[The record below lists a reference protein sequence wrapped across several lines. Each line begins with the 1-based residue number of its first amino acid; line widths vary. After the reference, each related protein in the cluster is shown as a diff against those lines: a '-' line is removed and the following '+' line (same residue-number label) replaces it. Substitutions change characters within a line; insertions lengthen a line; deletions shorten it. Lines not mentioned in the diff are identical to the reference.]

1 MKKRDKQR
9 ERREVIHALSM
20 ILQIG
25 LAMLTCM
32 GISLAIGYYLDQ
44 LLGTK
49 IWVIIML
56 VIGILASMRSLL
68 VLTDNMETTAPKKKK
83 HRRIRRT
90 FMKEAKKTLLRVIGI
105 MWGLAA
111 VVLIVGAILFAI
123 HPFPYFP
130 YVSGEVLGTLVS
142 GLLMWHRFNTLDVEL
157 DMAKKNAIRHLR
169 MQASVRSLISL
180 LTLLLSFYFRQ
191 YFYPVTVF
199 AGLFATKAA
208 ALLYPVIFREK
219 QDLAE

>member
-9 ERREVIHALSM
+9 ERREVIHSLSM

-68 VLTDNMETTAPKKKK
+68 VLTGQYGSSGSKEKETPAEQEDIHAGSKKD
-83 HRRIRRT
+83 T
-90 FMKEAKKTLLRVIGI
+90 
-105 MWGLAA
+105 
-111 VVLIVGAILFAI
+111 
-123 HPFPYFP
+123 P
-130 YVSGEVLGTLVS
+130 
-142 GLLMWHRFNTLDVEL
+142 
-157 DMAKKNAIRHLR
+157 
-169 MQASVRSLISL
+169 
-180 LTLLLSFYFRQ
+180 
-191 YFYPVTVF
+191 
-199 AGLFATKAA
+199 
-208 ALLYPVIFREK
+208 
-219 QDLAE
+219 

>member
-56 VIGILASMRSLL
+56 VIGILSSMRSLL
-68 VLTDNMETTAPKKKK
+68 VLTGQYRNNGSKKEETPADQEDIHEGSKKD
-83 HRRIRRT
+83 T
-90 FMKEAKKTLLRVIGI
+90 
-105 MWGLAA
+105 
-111 VVLIVGAILFAI
+111 
-123 HPFPYFP
+123 P
-130 YVSGEVLGTLVS
+130 
-142 GLLMWHRFNTLDVEL
+142 
-157 DMAKKNAIRHLR
+157 
-169 MQASVRSLISL
+169 
-180 LTLLLSFYFRQ
+180 
-191 YFYPVTVF
+191 
-199 AGLFATKAA
+199 
-208 ALLYPVIFREK
+208 
-219 QDLAE
+219 

>member
-68 VLTDNMETTAPKKKK
+68 VLTGQYGSSGSKEKETPAEQEDIHAGSKKD
-83 HRRIRRT
+83 T
-90 FMKEAKKTLLRVIGI
+90 
-105 MWGLAA
+105 
-111 VVLIVGAILFAI
+111 
-123 HPFPYFP
+123 P
-130 YVSGEVLGTLVS
+130 
-142 GLLMWHRFNTLDVEL
+142 
-157 DMAKKNAIRHLR
+157 
-169 MQASVRSLISL
+169 
-180 LTLLLSFYFRQ
+180 
-191 YFYPVTVF
+191 
-199 AGLFATKAA
+199 
-208 ALLYPVIFREK
+208 
-219 QDLAE
+219 

>member
-68 VLTDNMETTAPKKKK
+68 VLTGQYGSSGSKDKETPAEQEDIHAGSKKD
-83 HRRIRRT
+83 T
-90 FMKEAKKTLLRVIGI
+90 
-105 MWGLAA
+105 
-111 VVLIVGAILFAI
+111 
-123 HPFPYFP
+123 P
-130 YVSGEVLGTLVS
+130 
-142 GLLMWHRFNTLDVEL
+142 
-157 DMAKKNAIRHLR
+157 
-169 MQASVRSLISL
+169 
-180 LTLLLSFYFRQ
+180 
-191 YFYPVTVF
+191 
-199 AGLFATKAA
+199 
-208 ALLYPVIFREK
+208 
-219 QDLAE
+219 

>member
-32 GISLAIGYYLDQ
+32 GISFAIGYYLDQ

-68 VLTDNMETTAPKKKK
+68 VLTGQYGSSGSKEKETPAEQEDIHAGSKKD
-83 HRRIRRT
+83 T
-90 FMKEAKKTLLRVIGI
+90 
-105 MWGLAA
+105 
-111 VVLIVGAILFAI
+111 
-123 HPFPYFP
+123 P
-130 YVSGEVLGTLVS
+130 
-142 GLLMWHRFNTLDVEL
+142 
-157 DMAKKNAIRHLR
+157 
-169 MQASVRSLISL
+169 
-180 LTLLLSFYFRQ
+180 
-191 YFYPVTVF
+191 
-199 AGLFATKAA
+199 
-208 ALLYPVIFREK
+208 
-219 QDLAE
+219 

>member
-25 LAMLTCM
+25 LSMLTCM

-68 VLTDNMETTAPKKKK
+68 VLTGQYGSSGSKEKETPAEQEDIHAGSKKD
-83 HRRIRRT
+83 T
-90 FMKEAKKTLLRVIGI
+90 
-105 MWGLAA
+105 
-111 VVLIVGAILFAI
+111 
-123 HPFPYFP
+123 P
-130 YVSGEVLGTLVS
+130 
-142 GLLMWHRFNTLDVEL
+142 
-157 DMAKKNAIRHLR
+157 
-169 MQASVRSLISL
+169 
-180 LTLLLSFYFRQ
+180 
-191 YFYPVTVF
+191 
-199 AGLFATKAA
+199 
-208 ALLYPVIFREK
+208 
-219 QDLAE
+219 

>member
-32 GISLAIGYYLDQ
+32 GISLANGYYLDQ

-68 VLTDNMETTAPKKKK
+68 VLTGQYGSSGSKEKETPAEQEDIHAGSKKD
-83 HRRIRRT
+83 T
-90 FMKEAKKTLLRVIGI
+90 
-105 MWGLAA
+105 
-111 VVLIVGAILFAI
+111 
-123 HPFPYFP
+123 P
-130 YVSGEVLGTLVS
+130 
-142 GLLMWHRFNTLDVEL
+142 
-157 DMAKKNAIRHLR
+157 
-169 MQASVRSLISL
+169 
-180 LTLLLSFYFRQ
+180 
-191 YFYPVTVF
+191 
-199 AGLFATKAA
+199 
-208 ALLYPVIFREK
+208 
-219 QDLAE
+219 

>member
-68 VLTDNMETTAPKKKK
+68 VLTGQYVNNGSKKEETPADQEDIHEGSKKD
-83 HRRIRRT
+83 T
-90 FMKEAKKTLLRVIGI
+90 
-105 MWGLAA
+105 
-111 VVLIVGAILFAI
+111 
-123 HPFPYFP
+123 P
-130 YVSGEVLGTLVS
+130 
-142 GLLMWHRFNTLDVEL
+142 
-157 DMAKKNAIRHLR
+157 
-169 MQASVRSLISL
+169 
-180 LTLLLSFYFRQ
+180 
-191 YFYPVTVF
+191 
-199 AGLFATKAA
+199 
-208 ALLYPVIFREK
+208 
-219 QDLAE
+219 

>member
-68 VLTDNMETTAPKKKK
+68 VLT
-83 HRRIRRT
+83 
-90 FMKEAKKTLLRVIGI
+90 G
-105 MWGLAA
+105 
-111 VVLIVGAILFAI
+111 
-123 HPFPYFP
+123 
-130 YVSGEVLGTLVS
+130 
-142 GLLMWHRFNTLDVEL
+142 
-157 DMAKKNAIRHLR
+157 
-169 MQASVRSLISL
+169 
-180 LTLLLSFYFRQ
+180 Q
-191 YFYPVTVF
+191 Y
-199 AGLFATKAA
+199 GNNGSKAA
-208 ALLYPVIFREK
+208 FKEGCSRRNTGGSGGHS
-219 QDLAE
+219 

>member
-1 MKKRDKQR
+1 MKNRDKQR

-68 VLTDNMETTAPKKKK
+68 VLTGQYGSSGSKEKETPAEQEDIHAGSKKD
-83 HRRIRRT
+83 T
-90 FMKEAKKTLLRVIGI
+90 
-105 MWGLAA
+105 
-111 VVLIVGAILFAI
+111 
-123 HPFPYFP
+123 P
-130 YVSGEVLGTLVS
+130 
-142 GLLMWHRFNTLDVEL
+142 
-157 DMAKKNAIRHLR
+157 
-169 MQASVRSLISL
+169 
-180 LTLLLSFYFRQ
+180 
-191 YFYPVTVF
+191 
-199 AGLFATKAA
+199 
-208 ALLYPVIFREK
+208 
-219 QDLAE
+219 

>member
-68 VLTDNMETTAPKKKK
+68 VLTGQYGSSGSKEKETPAEQEDIHARSKKD
-83 HRRIRRT
+83 T
-90 FMKEAKKTLLRVIGI
+90 
-105 MWGLAA
+105 
-111 VVLIVGAILFAI
+111 
-123 HPFPYFP
+123 P
-130 YVSGEVLGTLVS
+130 
-142 GLLMWHRFNTLDVEL
+142 
-157 DMAKKNAIRHLR
+157 
-169 MQASVRSLISL
+169 
-180 LTLLLSFYFRQ
+180 
-191 YFYPVTVF
+191 
-199 AGLFATKAA
+199 
-208 ALLYPVIFREK
+208 
-219 QDLAE
+219 

>member
-32 GISLAIGYYLDQ
+32 GISFAIGYYLDQ

-68 VLTDNMETTAPKKKK
+68 VLTGQYGSSGSKEKETPAEQEDIYAGSKKD
-83 HRRIRRT
+83 T
-90 FMKEAKKTLLRVIGI
+90 
-105 MWGLAA
+105 
-111 VVLIVGAILFAI
+111 
-123 HPFPYFP
+123 P
-130 YVSGEVLGTLVS
+130 
-142 GLLMWHRFNTLDVEL
+142 
-157 DMAKKNAIRHLR
+157 
-169 MQASVRSLISL
+169 
-180 LTLLLSFYFRQ
+180 
-191 YFYPVTVF
+191 
-199 AGLFATKAA
+199 
-208 ALLYPVIFREK
+208 
-219 QDLAE
+219 

>member
-68 VLTDNMETTAPKKKK
+68 VLTGTIWKQRLQK
-83 HRRIRRT
+83 RRNT
-90 FMKEAKKTLLRVIGI
+90 G
-105 MWGLAA
+105 G
-111 VVLIVGAILFAI
+111 
-123 HPFPYFP
+123 
-130 YVSGEVLGTLVS
+130 SGGHS
-142 GLLMWHRFNTLDVEL
+142 
-157 DMAKKNAIRHLR
+157 
-169 MQASVRSLISL
+169 
-180 LTLLLSFYFRQ
+180 
-191 YFYPVTVF
+191 
-199 AGLFATKAA
+199 
-208 ALLYPVIFREK
+208 
-219 QDLAE
+219 

>member
-68 VLTDNMETTAPKKKK
+68 VLTGQYGNT
-83 HRRIRRT
+83 
-90 FMKEAKKTLLRVIGI
+90 G
-105 MWGLAA
+105 G
-111 VVLIVGAILFAI
+111 
-123 HPFPYFP
+123 
-130 YVSGEVLGTLVS
+130 SGGHS
-142 GLLMWHRFNTLDVEL
+142 
-157 DMAKKNAIRHLR
+157 
-169 MQASVRSLISL
+169 
-180 LTLLLSFYFRQ
+180 
-191 YFYPVTVF
+191 
-199 AGLFATKAA
+199 
-208 ALLYPVIFREK
+208 
-219 QDLAE
+219 

>member
-56 VIGILASMRSLL
+56 VIGKIAPQK
-68 VLTDNMETTAPKKKK
+68 TPFAMEK
-83 HRRIRRT
+83 
-90 FMKEAKKTLLRVIGI
+90 
-105 MWGLAA
+105 
-111 VVLIVGAILFAI
+111 
-123 HPFPYFP
+123 
-130 YVSGEVLGTLVS
+130 
-142 GLLMWHRFNTLDVEL
+142 VE
-157 DMAKKNAIRHLR
+157 
-169 MQASVRSLISL
+169 
-180 LTLLLSFYFRQ
+180 
-191 YFYPVTVF
+191 
-199 AGLFATKAA
+199 
-208 ALLYPVIFREK
+208 
-219 QDLAE
+219 

>member
-68 VLTDNMETTAPKKKK
+68 VLTGQYGSSGSKEKEMPAEQEDIHAGSKKD
-83 HRRIRRT
+83 T
-90 FMKEAKKTLLRVIGI
+90 
-105 MWGLAA
+105 
-111 VVLIVGAILFAI
+111 
-123 HPFPYFP
+123 P
-130 YVSGEVLGTLVS
+130 
-142 GLLMWHRFNTLDVEL
+142 
-157 DMAKKNAIRHLR
+157 
-169 MQASVRSLISL
+169 
-180 LTLLLSFYFRQ
+180 
-191 YFYPVTVF
+191 
-199 AGLFATKAA
+199 
-208 ALLYPVIFREK
+208 
-219 QDLAE
+219 

>member
-56 VIGILASMRSLL
+56 VIGVDAQPSCPDGTIWKQRLQ
-68 VLTDNMETTAPKKKK
+68 K
-83 HRRIRRT
+83 RRNT
-90 FMKEAKKTLLRVIGI
+90 G
-105 MWGLAA
+105 G
-111 VVLIVGAILFAI
+111 
-123 HPFPYFP
+123 
-130 YVSGEVLGTLVS
+130 SGGHS
-142 GLLMWHRFNTLDVEL
+142 
-157 DMAKKNAIRHLR
+157 
-169 MQASVRSLISL
+169 
-180 LTLLLSFYFRQ
+180 
-191 YFYPVTVF
+191 
-199 AGLFATKAA
+199 
-208 ALLYPVIFREK
+208 
-219 QDLAE
+219 

>member
-68 VLTDNMETTAPKKKK
+68 VLTGQYGNNGSQKEETPADQEDIHEGSKKD
-83 HRRIRRT
+83 T
-90 FMKEAKKTLLRVIGI
+90 
-105 MWGLAA
+105 
-111 VVLIVGAILFAI
+111 
-123 HPFPYFP
+123 P
-130 YVSGEVLGTLVS
+130 
-142 GLLMWHRFNTLDVEL
+142 
-157 DMAKKNAIRHLR
+157 
-169 MQASVRSLISL
+169 
-180 LTLLLSFYFRQ
+180 
-191 YFYPVTVF
+191 
-199 AGLFATKAA
+199 
-208 ALLYPVIFREK
+208 
-219 QDLAE
+219 

>member
-32 GISLAIGYYLDQ
+32 GISLAIGYYLNQ

-68 VLTDNMETTAPKKKK
+68 VLTGQYGNNGSKIEEPPADQE
-83 HRRIRRT
+83 
-90 FMKEAKKTLLRVIGI
+90 
-105 MWGLAA
+105 
-111 VVLIVGAILFAI
+111 AI
-123 HPFPYFP
+123 HEG
-130 YVSGEVLGTLVS
+130 S
-142 GLLMWHRFNTLDVEL
+142 
-157 DMAKKNAIRHLR
+157 KKD
-169 MQASVRSLISL
+169 
-180 LTLLLSFYFRQ
+180 T
-191 YFYPVTVF
+191 P
-199 AGLFATKAA
+199 
-208 ALLYPVIFREK
+208 
-219 QDLAE
+219 

>member
-68 VLTDNMETTAPKKKK
+68 VLTGQYGSSGSKKEETPA
-83 HRRIRRT
+83 
-90 FMKEAKKTLLRVIGI
+90 EQED
-105 MWGLAA
+105 
-111 VVLIVGAILFAI
+111 I
-123 HPFPYFP
+123 HAG
-130 YVSGEVLGTLVS
+130 S
-142 GLLMWHRFNTLDVEL
+142 RKNT
-157 DMAKKNAIRHLR
+157 
-169 MQASVRSLISL
+169 
-180 LTLLLSFYFRQ
+180 
-191 YFYPVTVF
+191 P
-199 AGLFATKAA
+199 
-208 ALLYPVIFREK
+208 
-219 QDLAE
+219 

>member
-68 VLTDNMETTAPKKKK
+68 VLTGQYGGSGSKEKETPAEQEDIHAGSKKD
-83 HRRIRRT
+83 T
-90 FMKEAKKTLLRVIGI
+90 
-105 MWGLAA
+105 
-111 VVLIVGAILFAI
+111 
-123 HPFPYFP
+123 P
-130 YVSGEVLGTLVS
+130 
-142 GLLMWHRFNTLDVEL
+142 
-157 DMAKKNAIRHLR
+157 
-169 MQASVRSLISL
+169 
-180 LTLLLSFYFRQ
+180 
-191 YFYPVTVF
+191 
-199 AGLFATKAA
+199 
-208 ALLYPVIFREK
+208 
-219 QDLAE
+219 

>member
-68 VLTDNMETTAPKKKK
+68 VLTGQYGSSGSKEKETPAEQEDSHAGSKKD
-83 HRRIRRT
+83 T
-90 FMKEAKKTLLRVIGI
+90 
-105 MWGLAA
+105 
-111 VVLIVGAILFAI
+111 
-123 HPFPYFP
+123 P
-130 YVSGEVLGTLVS
+130 
-142 GLLMWHRFNTLDVEL
+142 
-157 DMAKKNAIRHLR
+157 
-169 MQASVRSLISL
+169 
-180 LTLLLSFYFRQ
+180 
-191 YFYPVTVF
+191 
-199 AGLFATKAA
+199 
-208 ALLYPVIFREK
+208 
-219 QDLAE
+219 

>member
-32 GISLAIGYYLDQ
+32 GISIAIGYYLDQ

-68 VLTDNMETTAPKKKK
+68 VLTGQYGSSGSKEKETPAEQEDIHAGSKKD
-83 HRRIRRT
+83 T
-90 FMKEAKKTLLRVIGI
+90 
-105 MWGLAA
+105 
-111 VVLIVGAILFAI
+111 
-123 HPFPYFP
+123 P
-130 YVSGEVLGTLVS
+130 
-142 GLLMWHRFNTLDVEL
+142 
-157 DMAKKNAIRHLR
+157 
-169 MQASVRSLISL
+169 
-180 LTLLLSFYFRQ
+180 
-191 YFYPVTVF
+191 
-199 AGLFATKAA
+199 
-208 ALLYPVIFREK
+208 
-219 QDLAE
+219 

>member
-68 VLTDNMETTAPKKKK
+68 VLTGQYGNN
-83 HRRIRRT
+83 
-90 FMKEAKKTLLRVIGI
+90 L
-105 MWGLAA
+105 
-111 VVLIVGAILFAI
+111 
-123 HPFPYFP
+123 
-130 YVSGEVLGTLVS
+130 
-142 GLLMWHRFNTLDVEL
+142 
-157 DMAKKNAIRHLR
+157 
-169 MQASVRSLISL
+169 SLIH
-180 LTLLLSFYFRQ
+180 
-191 YFYPVTVF
+191 
-199 AGLFATKAA
+199 
-208 ALLYPVIFREK
+208 I
-219 QDLAE
+219 

>member
-56 VIGILASMRSLL
+56 VIGILASMGSLL
-68 VLTDNMETTAPKKKK
+68 ALTGQYGNNGSKKEETPPDQEEIHEGSKKD
-83 HRRIRRT
+83 T
-90 FMKEAKKTLLRVIGI
+90 
-105 MWGLAA
+105 
-111 VVLIVGAILFAI
+111 
-123 HPFPYFP
+123 P
-130 YVSGEVLGTLVS
+130 
-142 GLLMWHRFNTLDVEL
+142 
-157 DMAKKNAIRHLR
+157 
-169 MQASVRSLISL
+169 
-180 LTLLLSFYFRQ
+180 
-191 YFYPVTVF
+191 
-199 AGLFATKAA
+199 
-208 ALLYPVIFREK
+208 
-219 QDLAE
+219 

>member
-56 VIGILASMRSLL
+56 VIGILASMRSLF
-68 VLTDNMETTAPKKKK
+68 VLTGQYGNSGSKEKETPAEQEDIHAGSKKD
-83 HRRIRRT
+83 T
-90 FMKEAKKTLLRVIGI
+90 
-105 MWGLAA
+105 
-111 VVLIVGAILFAI
+111 
-123 HPFPYFP
+123 P
-130 YVSGEVLGTLVS
+130 
-142 GLLMWHRFNTLDVEL
+142 
-157 DMAKKNAIRHLR
+157 
-169 MQASVRSLISL
+169 
-180 LTLLLSFYFRQ
+180 
-191 YFYPVTVF
+191 
-199 AGLFATKAA
+199 
-208 ALLYPVIFREK
+208 
-219 QDLAE
+219 

>member
-1 MKKRDKQR
+1 
-9 ERREVIHALSM
+9 
-20 ILQIG
+20 
-25 LAMLTCM
+25 
-32 GISLAIGYYLDQ
+32 
-44 LLGTK
+44 
-49 IWVIIML
+49 
-56 VIGILASMRSLL
+56 
-68 VLTDNMETTAPKKKK
+68 
-83 HRRIRRT
+83 
-90 FMKEAKKTLLRVIGI
+90 MKEAKKTLLRVIGI

-180 LTLLLSFYFRQ
+180 LTLLLSFYFVPPQ
-191 YFYPVTVF
+191 PNAMVLHSLKQVFYRLPM
-199 AGLFATKAA
+199 LNYDY
-208 ALLYPVIFREK
+208 LYTYLRNHSYNCSYCHSYNYSS
-219 QDLAE
+219 L

>member
-68 VLTDNMETTAPKKKK
+68 VLTGQYGN
-83 HRRIRRT
+83 
-90 FMKEAKKTLLRVIGI
+90 
-105 MWGLAA
+105 
-111 VVLIVGAILFAI
+111 
-123 HPFPYFP
+123 
-130 YVSGEVLGTLVS
+130 SGS
-142 GLLMWHRFNTLDVEL
+142 
-157 DMAKKNAIRHLR
+157 
-169 MQASVRSLISL
+169 
-180 LTLLLSFYFRQ
+180 
-191 YFYPVTVF
+191 
-199 AGLFATKAA
+199 
-208 ALLYPVIFREK
+208 REK
-219 QDLAE
+219 ETPAEQEDIHAGSKKDTP

>member
-68 VLTDNMETTAPKKKK
+68 VLTGQYGSSGSKEKETPAEQEDIHEGSKKD
-83 HRRIRRT
+83 T
-90 FMKEAKKTLLRVIGI
+90 
-105 MWGLAA
+105 
-111 VVLIVGAILFAI
+111 
-123 HPFPYFP
+123 P
-130 YVSGEVLGTLVS
+130 
-142 GLLMWHRFNTLDVEL
+142 
-157 DMAKKNAIRHLR
+157 
-169 MQASVRSLISL
+169 
-180 LTLLLSFYFRQ
+180 
-191 YFYPVTVF
+191 
-199 AGLFATKAA
+199 
-208 ALLYPVIFREK
+208 
-219 QDLAE
+219 

>member
-68 VLTDNMETTAPKKKK
+68 VLAGQYGNNGSKKEETPADQEDIHEGSKKD
-83 HRRIRRT
+83 T
-90 FMKEAKKTLLRVIGI
+90 
-105 MWGLAA
+105 
-111 VVLIVGAILFAI
+111 
-123 HPFPYFP
+123 P
-130 YVSGEVLGTLVS
+130 
-142 GLLMWHRFNTLDVEL
+142 
-157 DMAKKNAIRHLR
+157 
-169 MQASVRSLISL
+169 
-180 LTLLLSFYFRQ
+180 
-191 YFYPVTVF
+191 
-199 AGLFATKAA
+199 
-208 ALLYPVIFREK
+208 
-219 QDLAE
+219 